1 MEFVRLYTLDTEG
14 RGQIASWLM
23 PVNEVK
29 GLSIEQIASKYALP
43 QLPTHMTDVLVPAG
57 SSLRVTVANDISIF
71 PGKSLGG
78 NGGGGGVPA
87 AGVDDK
93 KKMLAAPKPKR
104 PLKNL

>member
-1 MEFVRLYTLDTEG
+1 MS
-14 RGQIASWLM
+14 AS
-23 PVNEVK
+23 EVK

-78 NGGGGGVPA
+78 NGGGGGVQFEVLNPPKDL
-87 AGVDDK
+87 DDFK
-93 KKMLAAPKPKR
+93 KWFANPRLIK
-104 PLKNL
+104 